1 MHNNEYVYNTLAHGN
16 FCEESRKA
24 QELPLCKITTD
35 IPHKMGQ
42 NDWQMLDK
50 IDKTEG
56 VRKIALFVCGI

>member
-1 MHNNEYVYNTLAHGN
+1 VHNNEYVYNTLAHGN

-42 NDWQMLDK
+42 ND
-50 IDKTEG
+50 
-56 VRKIALFVCGI
+56 